1 MGGYEIALE
10 SKRLGPVGLG
20 AGGSWPWLAR
30 SPGKNG
36 RVGGAGRAGS
46 TRDGEAFNNHGGPPS
61 WLEGQRVLI
70 TEETPE
76 AALAFS
82 ARLRDGST
90 LDALS
95 AELLA
100 VVDQTIQPT
109 RASLWLRP
117 SDERSPRTGT

>member
-30 SPGKNG
+30 SPSKNG

-82 ARLRDGST
+82 ARLRDE
-90 LDALS
+90 LDLRRTVGRAAGGRRPDDPADKGVVVAS
-95 AELLA
+95 A
-100 VVDQTIQPT
+100 I
-109 RASLWLRP
+109 
-117 SDERSPRTGT
+117 G